1 MRNLKL
7 FYKDLAQGSDVFLHL
22 FQFHSESLCLSNY
35 ARKWNE
41 RYIDWEG
48 RNNFLLLFRCS
59 LYIQWNTAAAAKSL
73 QSCPALCD
81 PIDGSLPG
89 SSVHGIS
96 RQEYWSGMTLPSPGT
111 TTGRAYYC
119 FQTCVLTFTFLPM
132 QNAILILFSNLH
144 FSLIQFK
151 PHLLPQ
157 LAPYLHHYSLCHSI
171 LILFTLFFSLTDM
184 LLGKHSP
191 LVS

>member
-1 MRNLKL
+1 M
-7 FYKDLAQGSDVFLHL
+7 SDSVWPHRQKPTRLPRPWDSPGKKTGVACH
-22 FQFHSESLCLSNY
+22 
-35 ARKWNE
+35 
-41 RYIDWEG
+41 
-48 RNNFLLLFRCS
+48 FLLQRMKV
-59 LYIQWNTAAAAKSL
+59 KSEREVT
-73 QSCPALCD
+73 QSCPTLRNRMDC
-81 PIDGSLPG
+81 SLPG

-132 QNAILILFSNLH
+132 QNAILILFSNLR